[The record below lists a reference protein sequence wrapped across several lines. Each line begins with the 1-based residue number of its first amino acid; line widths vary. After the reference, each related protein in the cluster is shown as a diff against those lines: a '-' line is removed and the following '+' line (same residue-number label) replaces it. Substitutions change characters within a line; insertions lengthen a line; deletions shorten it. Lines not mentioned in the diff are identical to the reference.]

1 MGYPRK
7 LLNPGEQVAVDV
19 VPHWKYLSRSVLA
32 VAIVL
37 AGAIVALQ
45 YQPPRW
51 AELAIAGALVLSVL
65 WLLARYVRWVT
76 TSFVVTNQ
84 RLILRRGVFRRT
96 GREILIDRLTD
107 ISYKQTVT
115 DRLLRCGD
123 ILLESPGRE
132 GREVLVD
139 LPHPIRIQ
147 NEICRLVS
155 QRSGVPGGGATGGTA
170 GPGWGGGWPAA
181 GSYGAGPAAGPGDA
195 MGGPVAGP
203 LAGGSPAG
211 GGVVAGST
219 AGRPIGAEPGGGAG
233 TGSGRVYVGS
243 GGPPPGEA
251 TAGASSEPTV
261 VTVAEQLSQ
270 LDDLRR
276 RGVISRREFA
286 AKKSELL
293 SRM

>member
-7 LLNPGEQVAVDV
+7 LLNPGEQVVVDV
-19 VPHWKYLSRSVLA
+19 VPHWKYLVRPV
-32 VAIVL
+32 VVVVVVV
-37 AGAIVALQ
+37 AGAVVALQ
-45 YQPPRW
+45 YQLPRW
-51 AELAIAGALVLSVL
+51 AQLAVAGAVALVLL
-65 WLLARYVRWVT
+65 WLLARYLRWVT

-84 RLILRRGVFRRT
+84 RLILRKGVLRRT

-107 ISYKQTVT
+107 ITYKQTLT

-132 GREVLVD
+132 GQERLAD

-155 QRSGVPGGGATGGTA
+155 RRDGAAMVPGGQVAGWPPSSYTPGAGSGLSA
-170 GPGWGGGWPAA
+170 GAPAA
-181 GSYGAGPAAGPGDA
+181 GGPARGT
-195 MGGPVAGP
+195 V
-203 LAGGSPAG
+203 
-211 GGVVAGST
+211 
-219 AGRPIGAEPGGGAG
+219 
-233 TGSGRVYVGS
+233 TGSGRVY
-243 GGPPPGEA
+243 
-251 TAGASSEPTV
+251 AGAVGAGGAAGMGTSGAGDTASATV
-261 VTVAEQLSQ
+261 GDPTVAEQLSQ

>member
-1 MGYPRK
+1 MGYPDK

-19 VPHWKYLSRSVLA
+19 VPHWKFMAGPVL
-32 VAIVL
+32 VVVLVL

-45 YQPPRW
+45 FQPPRW
-51 AELAIAGALVLSVL
+51 AELALAGLMVLSL
-65 WLLARYVRWVT
+65 IWLVERYLRWVT

-84 RLILRRGVFRRT
+84 RLILRKGVLRRS
-96 GREILIDRLTD
+96 GREILLDRLSD
-107 ISYKQTVT
+107 ITYKQTLS

-132 GREVLVD
+132 GQEVVED
-139 LPHPIRIQ
+139 VPRAIRIQ

-155 QRSGVPGGGATGGTA
+155 QRQSTQAPPANWPTHVSFTGSPVSGNPVSGNPV
-170 GPGWGGGWPAA
+170 
-181 GSYGAGPAAGPGDA
+181 S
-195 MGGPVAGP
+195 GGPVS
-203 LAGGSPAG
+203 GSPFS
-211 GGVVAGST
+211 GSPVSGSPVSGSFT
-219 AGRPIGAEPGGGAG
+219 EAASSSGELARSTV
-233 TGSGRVYVGS
+233 TGSGRIYVGPAPS
-243 GGPPPGEA
+243 EVTTGPLN
-251 TAGASSEPTV
+251 EP
-261 VTVAEQLSQ
+261 TVAEQLTQ

>member
-1 MGYPRK
+1 MGYPKK
-7 LLNPGEQVAVDV
+7 LLNPGERVAVDV
-19 VPHWKYLSRSVLA
+19 VPHWKYLALPAVS

-45 YQPPRW
+45 FQVPRW
-51 AELAIAGALVLSVL
+51 ADLAIAGVMVVCLL
-65 WLLARYVRWVT
+65 WLVRRYLRWVT

-84 RLILRRGVFRRT
+84 RLIVRKGVFRRS

-107 ISYKQTVT
+107 ITYKQTLT
-115 DRLLRCGD
+115 DRLLRSGD

-132 GREVLVD
+132 GQEVLKD
-139 LPHPIRIQ
+139 LPRPIKIQ

-155 QRSGVPGGGATGGTA
+155 ERDGVQGRSGAGQAPGSAPGAA
-170 GPGWGGGWPAA
+170 PAA
-181 GSYGAGPAAGPGDA
+181 
-195 MGGPVAGP
+195 VA
-203 LAGGSPAG
+203 PAG
-211 GGVVAGST
+211 GGIA
-219 AGRPIGAEPGGGAG
+219 PGPGP
-233 TGSGRVYVGS
+233 GSGRVYVG
-243 GGPPPGEA
+243 PAP
-251 TAGASSEPTV
+251 SEVTTGSLSET
-261 VTVAEQLSQ
+261 TVAEQLSQ

>member
-1 MGYPRK
+1 MGYPSK
-7 LLNPGEQVAVDV
+7 LLNPGERVAVDV
-19 VPHWKYLSRSVLA
+19 VPHWKYLARPVLA
-32 VAIVL
+32 VAVAV
-37 AGAIVALQ
+37 AGAVVALQ

-51 AELAIAGALVLSVL
+51 AELAIAGVVVLALL
-65 WLLARYVRWVT
+65 WLLGRYLGWVT

-84 RLILRRGVFRRT
+84 RLILRKGVLRRS

-107 ISYKQTVT
+107 ITYKQTLT

-147 NEICRLVS
+147 NEICRVVS
-155 QRSGVPGGGATGGTA
+155 QRDAVAGGTGGQVV
-170 GPGWGGGWPAA
+170 GGWPPPA
-181 GSYGAGPAAGPGDA
+181 SYAPNP
-195 MGGPVAGP
+195 
-203 LAGGSPAG
+203 
-211 GGVVAGST
+211 T
-219 AGRPIGAEPGGGAG
+219 AGTGAQSALGPEPVRG
-233 TGSGRVYVGS
+233 TAAGSGRVYVGDVG
-243 GGPPPGEA
+243 GGPGPGEA
-251 TAGASSEPTV
+251 TAGTLGEPTAA
-261 VTVAEQLSQ
+261 TVAEQLSQ